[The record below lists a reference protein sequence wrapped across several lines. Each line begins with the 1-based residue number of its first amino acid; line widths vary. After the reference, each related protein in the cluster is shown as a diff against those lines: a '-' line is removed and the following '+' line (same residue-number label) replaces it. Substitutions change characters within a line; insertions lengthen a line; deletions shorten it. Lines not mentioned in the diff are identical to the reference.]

1 MDLVRWKCSERI
13 GAGRGRWKTA
23 QLRASHW
30 RNRKKKKK
38 QQKKM
43 NRASETGWM
52 PPSAPVCV
60 QWESLGQ
67 KGAERVSEKITAQ
80 ITPI

>member
-38 QQKKM
+38 TAKENEQSFRDRLDATKCTSLCAM
-43 NRASETGWM
+43 GVPRSERG
-52 PPSAPVCV
+52 
-60 QWESLGQ
+60 
-67 KGAERVSEKITAQ
+67 
-80 ITPI
+80 